1 MMKGTITK
9 QTAVI
14 RPWAIIRP
22 YGIITWARLL
32 FARDATF
39 LEFLVRI
46 GKL

>member
-1 MMKGTITK
+1 MKGAITK
-9 QTAVI
+9 KTALTK
-14 RPWAIIRP
+14 PWAIIKP
-22 YGIITWARLL
+22 YGIIVWARLL